1 MNDQIQ
7 SLGMNNRSPRE
18 PIEGK
23 CIECQRELSPDARF
37 CPNCG
42 TQVGIEKDVYSMSS
56 DGLVGKIKEVVKDAR
71 VKRVVIKDGK
81 GKTLLSIPVTWG
93 AAGTLAVV
101 ALAPWLAAVG
111 VVAGLVTKCTV
122 EVERLS
128 K

>member
-1 MNDQIQ
+1 MIEMITIIEMNDQ
-7 SLGMNNRSPRE
+7 SSGEHSR
-18 PIEGK
+18 
-23 CIECQRELSPDARF
+23 CIECKMELSPDARY
-37 CPNCG
+37 CPSCG
-42 TQVGIEKDVYSMSS
+42 TQVGIKKDVFDVSS
-56 DGLVGKIKEVVKDAR
+56 DGLVGKVKELFQDAQ

-101 ALAPWLAAVG
+101 AFAPWLAAIG

-128 K
+128 KN